1 MELCGKKHE
10 TVFSANESYILRKT
24 LKCVFCKSAENIE
37 IRFFQNQNF
46 AEENM
51 KLCLQQFAEK
61 NTTLKGKYFPRIR
74 VVSGVG
80 MDGLKAQPARSLP
93 LPR

>member
-10 TVFSANESYILRKT
+10 TVFSAKIRYILRKT

-46 AEENM
+46 AEENI
-51 KLCLQQFAEK
+51 KSCLQQFEEK
-61 NTTLKGKYFPRIR
+61 NTTLKGK
-74 VVSGVG
+74 
-80 MDGLKAQPARSLP
+80 
-93 LPR
+93 